1 MLVVLCLSALMA
13 CWTLANDDWSC
24 HIPLLHVGVHTNTV
38 EGCWKWAKQAMTHAK
53 VHSDE
58 WLYLYLQT
66 YMWCKWRG
74 EPHPGG
80 VFQCLL
86 ADLSRCMRCND
97 GVVLV

>member
-1 MLVVLCLSALMA
+1 MV
-13 CWTLANDDWSC
+13 CWTLAIGDWSC
-24 HIPLLHVGVHTNTV
+24 HIPLLHVGAHTNTV

-66 YMWCKWRG
+66 YMWRKWRG

-86 ADLSRCMRCND
+86 ADLSE
-97 GVVLV
+97 VYAV